1 MSSEL
6 RFLGWITSST
16 KFLNDRIPSW
26 LIVKNWDYGR
36 IMAVGQ
42 SSVVAQ
48 NKDPWGFSPSAW
60 NSWSKKYHHALYW
73 KFGTLAGL
81 RSRPQAQ
88 LAITTKLKS
97 ILTTRLFKR
106 ALTYWIWTTGTQVIL
121 EKPSFLGKG
130 PGQGQIPGLLGHG
143 SKIPDRTINH

>member
-1 MSSEL
+1 MIRCRADTIIILRAGNFMSSKL

-16 KFLNDRIPSW
+16 KFRNDRISSW

-42 SSVVAQ
+42 WSVVAQ
-48 NKDPWGFSPSAW
+48 NQDSWGFSPSAW

-73 KFGTLAGL
+73 KFVTLAGL

-88 LAITTKLKS
+88 FAMTFKLKS
-97 ILTTRLFKR
+97 ILTLRPFKR
-106 ALTYWIWTTGTQVIL
+106 ALTCWIWTTRTQVIL
-121 EKPSFLGKG
+121 EKPSF
-130 PGQGQIPGLLGHG
+130 
-143 SKIPDRTINH
+143 SW